1 MAAKAIPMY
10 LVTASGKVT
19 AYDGGRAANEIVD
32 FVKKNKETARPTTVP
47 PETLQTQPPLP
58 SP

>member
-1 MAAKAIPMY
+1 MY
-10 LVTASGKVT
+10 LVTASGNVT

-32 FVKKNKETARPTTVP
+32 FVKKNKETARSTTVP
-47 PETLQTQPPLP
+47 PETLQTQPPPP

>member
-1 MAAKAIPMY
+1 MY
-10 LVTASGKVT
+10 LVTASGNVT

-32 FVKKNKETARPTTVP
+32 FVKKNKETTRPTTVP